1 MGSRD
6 DGRAPSALRGVD
18 PGARRG
24 TRPTPPI
31 QRADHQLSFVG
42 VSPQLV
48 ERAQGSFV
56 VFPRAAHAGAR
67 VDGLRRTLRS
77 VSLPEGP
84 PEETRVADAVAVAG
98 LFAHQS
104 ARRRAVVL
112 ITTGDSLDASQ
123 FGPGEVR
130 PYLESIGVPLV
141 VWNPRPGAR
150 DAGRWGAARNISTDS
165 LLDDAYRELSRELDR
180 QRIVW
185 LDGLYLPQ
193 TIALEPEVAGVRA
206 VR

>member
-1 MGSRD
+1 MQRLNPGVRRD
-6 DGRAPSALRGVD
+6 
-18 PGARRG
+18 
-24 TRPTPPI
+24 TRPTWPI
-31 QRADHQLSFVG
+31 LRRDHQLSFFG

-56 VFPRAAHAGAR
+56 VFPRAANVGAR

-84 PEETRVADAVAVAG
+84 PEERRVADAVAVAG
-98 LFAHQS
+98 LFANQT

-112 ITTGDSLDASQ
+112 IATGDSIDVSQ
-123 FGPGEVR
+123 FHPDQVR
-130 PYLESIGVPLV
+130 PYLESIGVPFL
-141 VWNPRPGAR
+141 VWNPQTGAKE
-150 DAGRWGAARNISTDS
+150 AGRWGAARNISTDT
-165 LLDDAYRELSRELDR
+165 LLDNAYKELSRALDR

-185 LDGLYLPQ
+185 LDGSHLPQ
-193 TIALEPEVAGVRA
+193 TIALDAAVEGVRA